1 MDDTVAFVLKG
12 YPRLSETFIA
22 QEILGLEKRGLDIQI
37 VSLRHPTDR
46 HTHPIHREILAPVNY
61 LPEYLYQEPMRVW
74 RSWRRARRLPGY
86 RTARN
91 VWLRDLLRDPTP
103 NRVRRFGQALAL
115 AADLPKNV
123 RRLHAHFIHTPASVA
138 RYAARMRA
146 LPWSCSAHA
155 KDIWTLPAWEK
166 AEKIG
171 DCTWITTCS
180 GAAHNH
186 LAELASATN
195 QSKLS
200 LIYHGLDFT
209 RFPAPAT
216 GRPAND
222 GGDTDRPII
231 LLTVGRAVEKKGHDV
246 LISALAQ
253 LPAELHWR
261 LVHIGGGPL
270 LDNLKRQASR
280 QGVAERVTWL
290 GAQPQEQVLDA
301 YRNADMFVLA
311 CRVAADGDRDGLPN
325 VLLEAQSQ
333 RLACVASHVSAIPE
347 LIENGVTGVL
357 VPPDDPA
364 VLALALASLIRD
376 PARRDALGSAGHDRV
391 HARFSCDDGIA
402 VIARMLDAPKLNPAH
417 AAAPFE
423 PEPCALRSTHP

>member
-1 MDDTVAFVLKG
+1 MVAFVLKG

-22 QEILGLEKRGLDIQI
+22 QEILGLEKRGLDILI
-37 VSLRHPTDR
+37 ISLRHPTDR
-46 HTHPIHREILAPVNY
+46 HTHPIHRDILAPVNY

-74 RSWRRARRLPGY
+74 RGWRHVRRLPGY

-103 NRVRRFGQALAL
+103 NRIRRFGQALVL
-115 AADLPKNV
+115 AAELPENV

-138 RYAARMRA
+138 RYAATMRT

-166 AEKIG
+166 AGKID

-186 LAELASATN
+186 LAKLVPAASRN
-195 QSKLS
+195 KLS

-209 RFPAPAT
+209 RFPAPT
-216 GRPAND
+216 MDRPASDGND
-222 GGDTDRPII
+222 ANRPVI

-246 LISALAQ
+246 LISALAR

-270 LDNLKRQASR
+270 LDKLKREAGR
-280 QGVAERVTWL
+280 QGIAERVTWL
-290 GAQPQEQVLDA
+290 GAQPQERVLDA
-301 YRNADMFVLA
+301 YRSAELFVLA
-311 CRVAADGDRDGLPN
+311 CRIAGDGDRDGLPN

-347 LIENGVTGVL
+347 LIEDGVTGVL

-364 VLALALASLIRD
+364 ALALALASLIRD
-376 PARRDALGSAGHDRV
+376 PTRRGGLGSAGQDSVR
-391 HARFSCDDGIA
+391 ARFSCDDGIA
-402 VIARMLDAPKLNPAH
+402 RIARMLDAPKHDPAP